1 MNQYWQELIK
11 LLGGFAVLVG
21 ALAWLTKSIIT
32 HFLDRDV
39 EKYKSRLASESARE
53 LEHFKNELQLAAKE
67 HEVRFS
73 KLHEKRAE
81 IITDLHAQLHEAHL
95 SVRVLELRI
104 KDGDN
109 DVTLEQAAKTAYEMC
124 SNALAFFSK
133 NRLYLSKEL
142 SDLIHRTLST
152 MDIASS
158 SYPYA
163 GDIRTRGLELWN
175 QQSQQISLIMSRL
188 EQEFRVMLGSEREK
202 NTALD
207 KTSSTSK
214 TAKE

>member
-11 LLGGFAVLVG
+11 LLGGFAVLVT
-21 ALAWLTKSIIT
+21 ALAWLTKSVVT

-53 LEHFKNELQLAAKE
+53 LEHFKNLLQLAAKE

-81 IITDLHAQLHEAHL
+81 IIADLHSLLYEAHI
-95 SVRVLELRI
+95 SVSVLELRI
-104 KDGDN
+104 KNGD
-109 DVTLEQAAKTAYEMC
+109 DEATLEQAAKFAYEVC
-124 SNALAFFSK
+124 RNAYAFFKK

-142 SDLIHRTLST
+142 SDSINRILST
-152 MDIASS
+152 MEITSV

-163 GDIRTRGLELWN
+163 GTIRTNALNIWN
-175 QQSQQISLIMSRL
+175 EQSQQISSIMSHL
-188 EQEFRVMLGSEREK
+188 EQEFRIMLGSEGAKIE
-202 NTALD
+202 TLD
-207 KTSSTSK
+207 KAGNSGKISDK
-214 TAKE
+214 